1 MIDRIERMLARGRA
15 AILCMN
21 CGQRASLAL
30 SLRNALAAS
39 GDRLLRFSF
48 PENPDRFPGFVN
60 GAMNVVAEEAS
71 SQYCS
76 RYPGVLLV
84 EIDEESYIR
93 TDMPMAFL
101 ELMSQ
106 LTRMRLVI
114 VCGSE
119 ALKQHMLEC
128 AGQFTI
134 PGVVELAEAAPHTA
148 MLLKHTA
155 QRLGLQF
162 ADRSAVVHATK
173 LFDQLSAL
181 PAFNADVFVRSLA
194 EAGGR
199 ITSVSIQLESNDP
212 GSYVRACKALL
223 KTSNGKNPGKGAG
236 KIGFLTGDDR
246 DRMENLNE
254 RSA

>member
-1 MIDRIERMLARGRA
+1 MMDRIERMLAKGRA

-21 CGQRASLAL
+21 GGQRASLAL
-30 SLRNALAAS
+30 SLRNALADS
-39 GDRLLRFSF
+39 DDSLLRFAF
-48 PENPDRFPGFVN
+48 PENPDRFPSFVN

-93 TDMPMAFL
+93 TDMPLAFL

-106 LTRMRLVI
+106 LTLMRLVI
-114 VCGSE
+114 ACGSE

-128 AGQFTI
+128 VGQFTI

-148 MLLKHTA
+148 MLLKRTA

-162 ADRSAVVHATK
+162 VDRSAVVHATK
-173 LFDQLSAL
+173 LFDQLSVL

-199 ITSVSIQLESNDP
+199 ITSVSISLECNDP
-212 GSYVRACKALL
+212 DSYVHACKALL
-223 KTSNGKNPGKGAG
+223 KTTSGKNPGKSAG
-236 KIGFLTGDDR
+236 KIGFMAGDER
-246 DRMENLNE
+246 DKIENMNE